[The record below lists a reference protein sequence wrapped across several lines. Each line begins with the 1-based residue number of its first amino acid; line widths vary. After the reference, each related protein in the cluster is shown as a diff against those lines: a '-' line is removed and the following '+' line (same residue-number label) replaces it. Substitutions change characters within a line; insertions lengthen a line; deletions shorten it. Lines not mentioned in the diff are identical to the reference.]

1 MANFNSLLYKPKI
14 TRVYKDKIKLLNGCP
29 QKLGLVTK
37 AILRSPKKPHSAKRA
52 TVKFH
57 LIGKK
62 QKKIIVTLM
71 VWAADILVTQPT
83 ISYYLEEAAGGIY
96 PL

>member
-1 MANFNSLLYKPKI
+1 MANFNSLLYKPRI
-14 TRVYKDKIKLLNGCP
+14 TRIYKDKIKLLNGCP

-62 QKKIIVTLM
+62 KKKIIVTLM
-71 VWAADILVTQPT
+71 V
-83 ISYYLEEAAGGIY
+83 
-96 PL
+96 